1 VTDDTMTGDTTVSLR
16 AELGGQPDPD
26 FSLRLLPGW
35 TRWKP
40 DGDQMKKMG
49 RQVRDRLA
57 AVGRTDLAPE
67 AHGLVLSSFKEMRK
81 QDVIAVFSATED
93 RDDTIWMPGSMLA
106 TIRRAGPDHNLDE
119 LVVHLIREYGAA
131 PLFGDKRFVRYRRER
146 ERELPDGMARITTI
160 EYMTPIPTSN
170 RRRALCLT
178 ASYGAP
184 TTIPAD
190 DERLEAYEL
199 AFDAMV
205 STLRWSPPEA
215 AASSES

>member
-1 VTDDTMTGDTTVSLR
+1 MTGDTTVSLR

-160 EYMTPIPTSN
+160 EYMTPIPPSN

-178 ASYGAP
+178 ACSGAP
-184 TTIPAD
+184 TSRPWRD
-190 DERLEAYEL
+190 QRLESSERAV
-199 AFDAMV
+199 DAV
-205 STLRWSPPEA
+205 VARRRRSRREA
-215 AASSES
+215 GASSES

>member
-1 VTDDTMTGDTTVSLR
+1 MNDPMEQTTHVSLR
-16 AELGGQPDPD
+16 DELGGKPDPD

-35 TRWKP
+35 TRWTP

-57 AVGRTDLAPE
+57 AVGRPDLAPE
-67 AHGLVLSSFKEMRK
+67 AHGMVLSSFKELR
-81 QDVIAVFSATED
+81 QQNVIAVFSATED

-119 LVVHLIREYGAA
+119 LVVHLIREYGAE
-131 PLFGDKRFVRYRRER
+131 PLLGDKRFVRYKRER
-146 ERELPDGMARITTI
+146 QRELPDGQARVTMI

-178 ASYGAP
+178 ASYGVP
-184 TTIPAD
+184 MTVPAD
-190 DERLEAYEL
+190 DERLQAYEM

-205 STLRWSPPEA
+205 STLRWVPPKK
-215 AASSES
+215 ASSD

>member
-1 VTDDTMTGDTTVSLR
+1 
-16 AELGGQPDPD
+16 
-26 FSLRLLPGW
+26 
-35 TRWKP
+35 
-40 DGDQMKKMG
+40 MKKMG

-67 AHGLVLSSFKEMRK
+67 AHGLVLSSFKELRK

-106 TIRRAGPDHNLDE
+106 TIRRAGADHNLDE

-184 TTIPAD
+184 TTVPAD

-205 STLRWSPPEA
+205 STLRWIPPEA
-215 AASSES
+215 AASSGS